1 MPTLTRLH
9 WMPERF
15 LPPRTER
22 ADFDGWRLP
31 LCTSST
37 IALANL
43 DVQIVGLAQR
53 YVQSGRTDGGARLTD
68 ALLARHS
75 ITSDVR
81 DLAAADRITTELVS
95 HTPADPTAWITR
107 AHVTT
112 TTHRFAETMQA
123 LALAMYHGAATEAL
137 AEEHAD
143 VLEACGHG
151 PAALRLRLAHGTAHT
166 EPQQMARIACLH
178 VSMGKDQQARDA
190 FGEALG
196 RYTGPSPLPLSAILY
211 NWGHALQH
219 AGQRDRAVM
228 AYRVVLAYVPAHARA
243 LRALTE

>member
-1 MPTLTRLH
+1 LI
-9 WMPERF
+9 
-15 LPPRTER
+15 PRTER
-22 ADFDGWRLP
+22 ADFDGWGLP

-43 DVQIVGLAQR
+43 DAQIVGLAQH
-53 YVQSGRTDGGARLTD
+53 YAQSGRTDVGARLTNG
-68 ALLARHS
+68 LLARHS
-75 ITSDVR
+75 IAFTAR
-81 DLAAADRITTELVS
+81 DLTAADRITAELVGR
-95 HTPADPTAWITR
+95 TPADPTAWITR

-123 LALAMYHGAATEAL
+123 LALATHHGAAAEAVTE
-137 AEEHAD
+137 ERAD

-178 VSMGKDQQARDA
+178 LSMGNDEQARDA
-190 FGEALG
+190 FGEAL
-196 RYTGPSPLPLSAILY
+196 RKYTNPSPLPLTAMLY

-219 AGQRDRAVM
+219 AGQHDGAIR
-228 AYRVVLAYVPAHARA
+228 AYRAVLAYLPTHAQA

>member
-1 MPTLTRLH
+1 MT
-9 WMPERF
+9 
-15 LPPRTER
+15 PRTER
-22 ADFDGWRLP
+22 TDFDGWRVP

-43 DVQIVGLAQR
+43 DAQTAGLAER
-53 YVQSGRTDGGARLTD
+53 YAQSGRTDVGARLTN
-68 ALLARHS
+68 ALLVRHS
-75 ITSDVR
+75 VTADPSD
-81 DLAAADRITTELVS
+81 LTAADRITAELVDR
-95 HTPADPTAWITR
+95 TPADPTAWITR

-112 TTHRFAETMQA
+112 TTHRFAETMRA
-123 LALAMYHGAATEAL
+123 LALATQHGAATEAV

-143 VLEACGHG
+143 VLEACGRL
-151 PAALRLRLAHGTAHT
+151 PAALGLRLAHATAAT

-178 VSMGKDQQARDA
+178 VSMGNNEQARDA

-196 RYTGPSPLPLSAILY
+196 RYTRPSPLPLAAMLY

-219 AGQRDRAVM
+219 AGHHDQAMAAYRAV
-228 AYRVVLAYVPAHARA
+228 LGYVPTHSRA